1 MARAYRPGLP
11 VLFMTGYAE
20 TALDRQAFLGSGM
33 DMLIKPFQISELLA
47 KVRRAL
53 DQAT

>member
-1 MARAYRPGLP
+1 
-11 VLFMTGYAE
+11 
-20 TALDRQAFLGSGM
+20 M